1 MAISRKRII
10 FYSLFTLILA
20 VFSVFSLAYYQL
32 RNLGEFKTLA
42 VEKLEELTRREVK
55 IGEAEMGIV
64 RGLSIRLKDVAVRS
78 RSAEEPEL
86 MARSVWVVVKL
97 LPLLDKRVEV
107 KKIIVQGLSLR
118 MVRDAEG
125 RFSLGDVKK
134 WITQPAESNL
144 FKILKAS
151 LMNQLMVE
159 DGAIHFQD
167 YFNRPPEGPLP
178 LNLEHIS
185 FSVRKNFLDSPF
197 QFTLKGEIANGGS
210 PTAFQVSGAFDNF
223 SESQGF
229 TGISINGKIRVHE
242 LNVSSFQPYL
252 KKVLAKTPPG
262 SWLSLDSSFSGN
274 LGGTLK
280 SEGTLKYSSN
290 LNKNR
295 PTLRDA
301 HVPYRGGLEYKV
313 SLNQDSIYIEEL
325 KSESGPFKF
334 TAKGSLTNFLS
345 NDPSVS
351 FDLVTDSF
359 LVNKSIDYLP
369 LKFFPE
375 EYHALIQSRFKN
387 GSIKIKSLKFEGS
400 LNQLRE
406 LAQEKN
412 RSLISSELKMKH
424 VDWQSPLPALQNV
437 TGTFKVNKGNATLHI
452 TKARYENQPIT
463 NVHGTINNFMTRPR
477 VDLKVENEVEM
488 SQFHETLKRI
498 FKGHP
503 LLDSI
508 AVYDNFEGTAI
519 VRLDVKGPLDDFDRL
534 AITGR
539 IALNNV
545 SLNEKGFG
553 PRLENLNGNIIY
565 SHTPEAA
572 KRTDAYWIPV
582 IKFDN
587 LSGNFSKSA
596 FSDLNGEMG
605 FSNGEP
611 LEKMSATYNLASS
624 DLRYV
629 FSDDSE
635 DALVGL
641 KEELDFVSGRL
652 VLKYRSQGN
661 PAKPETE
668 KEWGKIE
675 LKNLSMKY
683 PDRLMAMM
691 DLNGNI
697 SYGDGKIRLESWNG
711 RYGDSPFQ
719 LEGEIDRKNI
729 KKLEYA
735 LRLNFPELVHTDLK
749 DIPLFK
755 DFKFAGPAHV
765 SLNLNGNLDSFK
777 FEHQADLTQVEYQIP
792 GFMKKRSNALNK
804 FKAKGSVLK
813 NGGII
818 IDSWSYELGGN
829 QVSGSAGIPDLDN
842 PKYTI
847 SVASDNFQVYPSRQF
862 FQFLDA
868 EMDGALDF
876 KITGSGNLNNLQDS
890 KFEGEM
896 KFKELKIR
904 PKNFLSPLM
913 VDASL
918 IFKEGRLDIRSGNIK
933 SGQSGLKFSGVYK
946 RGDAPSL
953 DLNLTGERLNIDEL
967 LPEPQGEET
976 SFIDRLNQSE
986 FFAKG
991 KGEIRFDLDKLDY
1004 KLFTLDQ
1011 VIGSIVLKNREIEMK
1026 DLVFDSNSSVNSGG
1040 RILIDAKGVGHFEGS
1055 VQARDMETK
1064 NLFSF
1069 FGNIFENSL
1078 SGDVKTVDA
1087 RLKGSGKDWKEIF
1100 RSLSGN
1106 LSLDIQS
1113 GNINLEKLKR
1123 GVRRLFSSI
1132 PQPNPLKKDA
1142 ASSFKQI
1149 SGDFVAKDGIFKTQ
1163 NFVIETE
1170 NQRTSI
1176 VGTFD
1181 LVNNQMDTVVGIA
1194 PLAGLDRFLTQ
1205 IPVVGK
1211 IITGGDEK
1219 SILKAY
1225 YTVKG
1230 DFNNPEIT
1238 LTPFTS
1244 LGKRVMG
1251 IFQAILQAPQ
1261 ELLAPITDNLPKAT
1275 QLPSATPADD

>member
-55 IGEAEMGIV
+55 IGEAEMDIV

-167 YFNRPPEGPLP
+167 YFNRPPEDPLP

-572 KRTDAYWIPV
+572 KRRDAYWIPV

-697 SYGDGKIRLESWNG
+697 TYGDGKIRLESWNG

>member
-55 IGEAEMGIV
+55 IGEAEMDIV

-167 YFNRPPEGPLP
+167 YFNRPPEDPLP

-629 FSDDSE
+629 LSDDSE

-697 SYGDGKIRLESWNG
+697 TYGDGKIRLESWNG

-804 FKAKGSVLK
+804 FKAKGNVLK

-1219 SILKAY
+1219 SILKNY

>member
-55 IGEAEMGIV
+55 IGEAEMDIV
-64 RGLSIRLKDVAVRS
+64 RGLSIRLQDVAVRS

-539 IALNNV
+539 MALNNV

-572 KRTDAYWIPV
+572 KRRDAYWIPV
-582 IKFDN
+582 IKFNN

-629 FSDDSE
+629 LSDDSE

-697 SYGDGKIRLESWNG
+697 TYGDGKIRLESWNG

-777 FEHQADLTQVEYQIP
+777 FEHQADLTQVEYQIL

>member
-55 IGEAEMGIV
+55 IGEAEMDIV
-64 RGLSIRLKDVAVRS
+64 RGLSIRLQDVAVRS

-167 YFNRPPEGPLP
+167 YFNRPPEDPLP

-629 FSDDSE
+629 LSDDSE

-697 SYGDGKIRLESWNG
+697 TYGDGKIRLESWNG

-777 FEHQADLTQVEYQIP
+777 FEHQADLTQVEYQIL

>member
-55 IGEAEMGIV
+55 IGEAEMDIV

-167 YFNRPPEGPLP
+167 YFNRPPEDPLP

-539 IALNNV
+539 MALNNV

-629 FSDDSE
+629 LSDDSE

-777 FEHQADLTQVEYQIP
+777 FEHQADLTQVEYQIL

-1069 FGNIFENSL
+1069 FGDIFENSL

>member
-55 IGEAEMGIV
+55 IGEAEMDIV

-167 YFNRPPEGPLP
+167 YFNRPPEDPLP

-572 KRTDAYWIPV
+572 KRRDAYWIPV

-629 FSDDSE
+629 LSDDSE

-697 SYGDGKIRLESWNG
+697 TYGDGKIRLESWNG

>member
-55 IGEAEMGIV
+55 IGEAEMDIV

-167 YFNRPPEGPLP
+167 YFNRPPEDPLP

-375 EYHALIQSRFKN
+375 EYHALVQSRFKN

-572 KRTDAYWIPV
+572 KRRDAYWIPV

-629 FSDDSE
+629 LSDDSE

-697 SYGDGKIRLESWNG
+697 TYGDGKIRLESWNG

>member
-55 IGEAEMGIV
+55 IGEAEMDIV

-167 YFNRPPEGPLP
+167 YFNRPPEDPLP

-539 IALNNV
+539 MALNNV

-629 FSDDSE
+629 LSDDSE

-1069 FGNIFENSL
+1069 FGDIFENSL

>member
-55 IGEAEMGIV
+55 IGEAEMDIV

-167 YFNRPPEGPLP
+167 YFNRPPEDPLP

-572 KRTDAYWIPV
+572 KRRDAYWIPV

-629 FSDDSE
+629 LSDDSE

>member
-55 IGEAEMGIV
+55 IGEAEMDIV

-167 YFNRPPEGPLP
+167 YFNRPPEDPLP

-242 LNVSSFQPYL
+242 LNVSIFQPYL
-252 KKVLAKTPPG
+252 KKVLAKTPPD

-274 LGGTLK
+274 LGGALK

-572 KRTDAYWIPV
+572 KRRDAYWIPV
-582 IKFDN
+582 IKFNN

-777 FEHQADLTQVEYQIP
+777 FEHQADLTQVEYQIL

-1069 FGNIFENSL
+1069 FGDIFENSL

-1106 LSLDIQS
+1106 LFLDIQS

>member
-55 IGEAEMGIV
+55 IGEAEMDIV

-167 YFNRPPEGPLP
+167 YFNRPPEDPLP

-539 IALNNV
+539 MALNNV

-572 KRTDAYWIPV
+572 KRRDAYWIPV

-629 FSDDSE
+629 LSDDSE

-868 EMDGALDF
+868 EMDGAVDF

-991 KGEIRFDLDKLDY
+991 KGEMRFDLDKLDY

-1069 FGNIFENSL
+1069 FGDIFENSL

-1170 NQRTSI
+1170 NRRTSI

-1219 SILKAY
+1219 SILKTY

>member
-55 IGEAEMGIV
+55 IGEAEMDIV

-167 YFNRPPEGPLP
+167 YFNRPPEDPLP

-229 TGISINGKIRVHE
+229 AGISINGKIRVHE

-1069 FGNIFENSL
+1069 FGDIFENSL

>member
-55 IGEAEMGIV
+55 IGEAEMDIV
-64 RGLSIRLKDVAVRS
+64 RGLSIRLQDVAVRS

-167 YFNRPPEGPLP
+167 YFNRPPEDPLP

-229 TGISINGKIRVHE
+229 AGISINGKIRVHE

-252 KKVLAKTPPG
+252 KKVLAKTPPD

-629 FSDDSE
+629 LSDDSE

-697 SYGDGKIRLESWNG
+697 TYGDGKIRLESWNG

-1219 SILKAY
+1219 SILKNY

>member
-55 IGEAEMGIV
+55 IGEAEMDIV

-167 YFNRPPEGPLP
+167 YFNRPPEDPLP

-697 SYGDGKIRLESWNG
+697 TYGDGKIRLESWNG

>member
-55 IGEAEMGIV
+55 IGEAEMDIV

-167 YFNRPPEGPLP
+167 YFNRPPEDPLP

-697 SYGDGKIRLESWNG
+697 TYGDGKIRLESWNG

-777 FEHQADLTQVEYQIP
+777 FEHQADLTQVEYQIL

-1069 FGNIFENSL
+1069 FGDIFENSL

>member
-55 IGEAEMGIV
+55 IGEAEMDIV

-539 IALNNV
+539 MALNNV

-629 FSDDSE
+629 LSDDSE

-697 SYGDGKIRLESWNG
+697 TYGDGKIRLESWNG

-777 FEHQADLTQVEYQIP
+777 FEHQADLTQVEYQIL

>member
-42 VEKLEELTRREVK
+42 VEKLEELTRRKVK
-55 IGEAEMGIV
+55 IGEVEVDIV

-78 RSAEEPEL
+78 RRAEEPEL
-86 MARSVWVVVKL
+86 TARSVWVVVKL

-167 YFNRPPEGPLP
+167 YFNRPPEDPLP

-375 EYHALIQSRFKN
+375 EYHALVQSRFKN

-400 LNQLRE
+400 LGQLRE
-406 LAQEKN
+406 LAQKKN
-412 RSLISSELKMKH
+412 RGLISSELEMKH
-424 VDWQSPLPALQNV
+424 VDWQAPLPALQNV

-463 NVHGTINNFMTRPR
+463 NVHGTINDFLTRPM
-477 VDLKVENEVEM
+477 VDLKVKNEVEM

-508 AVYDNFEGTAI
+508 AVYDNFEGTAK
-519 VRLDVKGPLDDFDRL
+519 VRLNVKGPLDDFDRL

-539 IALNNV
+539 IGLKNV
-545 SLNEKGFG
+545 SLNEEGFG

-611 LEKMSATYNLASS
+611 LEKTSATYNLASS

-629 FSDDSE
+629 LSDDSE

-668 KEWGKIE
+668 KE
-675 LKNLSMKY
+675 
-683 PDRLMAMM
+683 
-691 DLNGNI
+691 
-697 SYGDGKIRLESWNG
+697 
-711 RYGDSPFQ
+711 
-719 LEGEIDRKNI
+719 
-729 KKLEYA
+729 
-735 LRLNFPELVHTDLK
+735 
-749 DIPLFK
+749 
-755 DFKFAGPAHV
+755 
-765 SLNLNGNLDSFK
+765 
-777 FEHQADLTQVEYQIP
+777 
-792 GFMKKRSNALNK
+792 
-804 FKAKGSVLK
+804 
-813 NGGII
+813 
-818 IDSWSYELGGN
+818 
-829 QVSGSAGIPDLDN
+829 
-842 PKYTI
+842 
-847 SVASDNFQVYPSRQF
+847 
-862 FQFLDA
+862 
-868 EMDGALDF
+868 
-876 KITGSGNLNNLQDS
+876 
-890 KFEGEM
+890 
-896 KFKELKIR
+896 
-904 PKNFLSPLM
+904 
-913 VDASL
+913 
-918 IFKEGRLDIRSGNIK
+918 
-933 SGQSGLKFSGVYK
+933 
-946 RGDAPSL
+946 
-953 DLNLTGERLNIDEL
+953 
-967 LPEPQGEET
+967 
-976 SFIDRLNQSE
+976 
-986 FFAKG
+986 
-991 KGEIRFDLDKLDY
+991 
-1004 KLFTLDQ
+1004 
-1011 VIGSIVLKNREIEMK
+1011 
-1026 DLVFDSNSSVNSGG
+1026 
-1040 RILIDAKGVGHFEGS
+1040 
-1055 VQARDMETK
+1055 
-1064 NLFSF
+1064 
-1069 FGNIFENSL
+1069 
-1078 SGDVKTVDA
+1078 
-1087 RLKGSGKDWKEIF
+1087 
-1100 RSLSGN
+1100 
-1106 LSLDIQS
+1106 
-1113 GNINLEKLKR
+1113 
-1123 GVRRLFSSI
+1123 
-1132 PQPNPLKKDA
+1132 
-1142 ASSFKQI
+1142 
-1149 SGDFVAKDGIFKTQ
+1149 
-1163 NFVIETE
+1163 
-1170 NQRTSI
+1170 
-1176 VGTFD
+1176 
-1181 LVNNQMDTVVGIA
+1181 
-1194 PLAGLDRFLTQ
+1194 
-1205 IPVVGK
+1205 
-1211 IITGGDEK
+1211 
-1219 SILKAY
+1219 
-1225 YTVKG
+1225 
-1230 DFNNPEIT
+1230 
-1238 LTPFTS
+1238 
-1244 LGKRVMG
+1244 
-1251 IFQAILQAPQ
+1251 
-1261 ELLAPITDNLPKAT
+1261 
-1275 QLPSATPADD
+1275 

>member
-55 IGEAEMGIV
+55 IGEAEMDIV

-97 LPLLDKRVEV
+97 LPLLDKRVEI

-167 YFNRPPEGPLP
+167 YFNRPPEDPLP

-252 KKVLAKTPPG
+252 KKVLAKTPPD

-274 LGGTLK
+274 LGGALK

-539 IALNNV
+539 MALNNV

-572 KRTDAYWIPV
+572 KRRDAYWIPV

-629 FSDDSE
+629 LSDDSE

-765 SLNLNGNLDSFK
+765 SLNLNGTLDSFK

-818 IDSWSYELGGN
+818 IDSWSYKLGGN

-868 EMDGALDF
+868 EMDGAVDF

-1069 FGNIFENSL
+1069 FGDIFENSL
-1078 SGDVKTVDA
+1078 SGDVKMVDA

-1106 LSLDIQS
+1106 LSLDLQS
-1113 GNINLEKLKR
+1113 GSINLEKLKR

-1170 NQRTSI
+1170 NRRTSI

-1205 IPVVGK
+1205 IPLVGT

-1219 SILKAY
+1219 SILKTY

-1230 DFNNPEIT
+1230 DFNDPDIT
-1238 LTPFTS
+1238 VTPFTS
-1244 LGKRVMG
+1244 LGKRVIG
-1251 IFQAILQAPQ
+1251 ILQAILQAPQ
-1261 ELLAPITDNLPKAT
+1261 ELLAPITDNLPGAT
-1275 QLPSATPADD
+1275 QSPTPADN

>member
-55 IGEAEMGIV
+55 IGEAEMDIV

-167 YFNRPPEGPLP
+167 YFNRPPEDPLP

-539 IALNNV
+539 MALNNV

-572 KRTDAYWIPV
+572 KRRDAYWIPV

-629 FSDDSE
+629 LSDDSE

-697 SYGDGKIRLESWNG
+697 TYGDGKIRLESWNG

-1069 FGNIFENSL
+1069 FGDIFENSL

>member
-55 IGEAEMGIV
+55 IGEAEMDIV

-167 YFNRPPEGPLP
+167 YFNRPPEDPLP

-539 IALNNV
+539 MALNNV

-572 KRTDAYWIPV
+572 KRRDAYWIPV

-629 FSDDSE
+629 LSDDSE

-777 FEHQADLTQVEYQIP
+777 FEHQADLTQVEYQIL

>member
-42 VEKLEELTRREVK
+42 VEKLEELIRREVK
-55 IGEAEMGIV
+55 IGEAEMDIV
-64 RGLSIRLKDVAVRS
+64 RGLSIRLQDVAVRS

-86 MARSVWVVVKL
+86 LARSVWVVVKL

-167 YFNRPPEGPLP
+167 YFNRPPEDPLP

-539 IALNNV
+539 MALNNV

-572 KRTDAYWIPV
+572 KRRDAYWIPV
-582 IKFDN
+582 IKFNN

-629 FSDDSE
+629 LSDDSE

-697 SYGDGKIRLESWNG
+697 TYGDGKIRLESWNG

-1004 KLFTLDQ
+1004 KLFTLDR

-1219 SILKAY
+1219 SILKTY
-1225 YTVKG
+1225 YTIKG

>member
-55 IGEAEMGIV
+55 IGEAEMDIV

-167 YFNRPPEGPLP
+167 YFNRPPEDPLP

-572 KRTDAYWIPV
+572 KRRDAYWIPV
-582 IKFDN
+582 IKFNN

-629 FSDDSE
+629 LSDDSE

-697 SYGDGKIRLESWNG
+697 TYGDGKIRLESWNG

>member
-55 IGEAEMGIV
+55 IGEAEMDIV

-167 YFNRPPEGPLP
+167 YFNRPPEDPLP

-539 IALNNV
+539 MALNNV

-777 FEHQADLTQVEYQIP
+777 FEHQADLTQVEYQIL

-1170 NQRTSI
+1170 NRRTSI

>member
-55 IGEAEMGIV
+55 IGEAEMDIV

-167 YFNRPPEGPLP
+167 YFNRPPEDPLP

-252 KKVLAKTPPG
+252 KKVLAKTPPD

-274 LGGTLK
+274 LGGALK

-539 IALNNV
+539 MALNNV

-572 KRTDAYWIPV
+572 KRRDAYWIPV

-629 FSDDSE
+629 LSDDSE

-1170 NQRTSI
+1170 NRRTSI

>member
-167 YFNRPPEGPLP
+167 YFNRPPEDPLP

-697 SYGDGKIRLESWNG
+697 TYGDGKIRLESWNG

-777 FEHQADLTQVEYQIP
+777 FEHQADLTQVEYQIL

-804 FKAKGSVLK
+804 FKAKGNVLK

>member
-55 IGEAEMGIV
+55 IGEAEMDIV

-167 YFNRPPEGPLP
+167 YFNRPPEDPLP

-611 LEKMSATYNLASS
+611 MEKMSATYNLASS

-629 FSDDSE
+629 LSDDSE

-697 SYGDGKIRLESWNG
+697 TYGDGKIRLESWNG

-777 FEHQADLTQVEYQIP
+777 FEHQADLTQVEYQIL

-804 FKAKGSVLK
+804 FKAKGNVLK

-1064 NLFSF
+1064 TLVSF

>member
-55 IGEAEMGIV
+55 IGEAEMDIV

-167 YFNRPPEGPLP
+167 YFNRPPEDPIP

-777 FEHQADLTQVEYQIP
+777 FEHQADLTQVEYQIL

>member
-55 IGEAEMGIV
+55 IGEAEMDIV

-167 YFNRPPEGPLP
+167 YFNRPPEDPLP

-697 SYGDGKIRLESWNG
+697 TYGDGKIRLESWNG

-765 SLNLNGNLDSFK
+765 SLNLNGNPDSFK
-777 FEHQADLTQVEYQIP
+777 FEHQADLTQVEYQIL